1 MFSFL
6 RAVKFFMKWNPE
18 TSQVTLPPTS
28 NVTTPPPPL
37 FNPTPTQSGVCANTA
52 KPGDLISVVRP
63 NDNQIVFCFV
73 GDVRVYTETDVRSA
87 QPDSGGGVSLSDV
100 YWYPE
105 TMDTPTTTE
114 TIYSATAL
122 TLPIPSDV
130 LMSSLTGDSFSFG
143 RNEYGAGDLACSIA
157 NKTIYAGLPLR
168 KCAHQDNSTQAYQQ
182 WLAYESPYALCSQT
196 TKTILNTYLIYLQN
210 PQTSPVEET
219 NSPILPALTLLTLL
233 FFGGAGA
240 GGYSAQHTR
249 RRKR

>member
-1 MFSFL
+1 
-6 RAVKFFMKWNPE
+6 MKWNPE

-37 FNPTPTQSGVCANTA
+37 FDPTPTQSGVCANLA

-73 GDVRVYTETDVRSA
+73 GDVRVYTEADVRSA
-87 QPDSGGGVSLSDV
+87 QPNHSGTISLSNV

-114 TIYSATAL
+114 TIYSAAAL

-130 LMSSLTGDSFSFG
+130 LRSSLTGDSFSFG
-143 RNEYGAGDLACSIA
+143 RNEYGAGDLACSVA
-157 NKTIYAGLPLR
+157 VKTVYAGLPLR

-182 WLAYESPYALCSQT
+182 WLAYESPYALT
-196 TKTILNTYLIYLQN
+196 TATHRTILNTYIVTLQDF
-210 PQTSPVEET
+210 QTSPTEEP
-219 NSPILPALTLLTLL
+219 NPPILPALALFTLL
-233 FFGGAGA
+233 FFGAAGA
-240 GGYSAQHTR
+240 AAAGVATSSKTR
-249 RRKR
+249 RQHGSI